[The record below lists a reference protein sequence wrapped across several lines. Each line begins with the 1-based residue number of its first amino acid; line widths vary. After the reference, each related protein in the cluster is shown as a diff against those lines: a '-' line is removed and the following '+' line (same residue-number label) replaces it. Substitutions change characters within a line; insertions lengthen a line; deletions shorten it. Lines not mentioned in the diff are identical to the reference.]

1 MSYRSIPHPTTK
13 KTPASMLFNREI
25 RTKLPEVDLQTEAAS
40 GEVEGRNEL
49 YQRQMKRYH
58 DKKYRVKSHYFAV
71 GDVVYVARKNVDAKL
86 VSKFDLTR
94 YVIIDFL
101 GRDTCKVVNTV
112 NGGTYIRN
120 IKFLKLAPIDEGDV
134 LLFDDK
140 IAGKEVDKKVD
151 GEKKTG
157 VVDDSAVVRTRSG
170 RVSKSTKL
178 NDYVYY

>member
-1 MSYRSIPHPTTK
+1 MQ
-13 KTPASMLFNREI
+13 L
-25 RTKLPEVDLQTEAAS
+25 V
-40 GEVEGRNEL
+40 
-49 YQRQMKRYH
+49 
-58 DKKYRVKSHYFAV
+58 
-71 GDVVYVARKNVDAKL
+71 DVVYVARKNVDAKL

-112 NGGTYIRN
+112 NGRTYIRN
-120 IKFLKLAPIDEGDV
+120 IKFLKLAAMLDEGDV

-151 GEKKTG
+151 GEKTV
-157 VVDDSAVVRTRSG
+157 VVDDSAVVRIRSG

-178 NDYVYY
+178 NDYKYY

>member
-1 MSYRSIPHPTTK
+1 M
-13 KTPASMLFNREI
+13 
-25 RTKLPEVDLQTEAAS
+25 TEAAS

-112 NGGTYIRN
+112 NGRTYIRN
-120 IKFLKLAPIDEGDV
+120 IEFLKLAPIDEGDV

-151 GEKKTG
+151 GEKKTV
-157 VVDDSAVVRTRSG
+157 VVDYTAVVRTRSG